1 MLKQTISVTLSA
13 MLFAMGTAMAD
24 HHKSDEKDEHKGME
38 HPAHEMGEAAD
49 IDRTEQHT
57 KEYKENLEEAEDAKH
72 DAHPA
77 HKMGS
82 EDTHVGTEHP
92 AHEMGEGEEALRERG
107 Q

>member
-13 MLFAMGTAMAD
+13 MLFAMGTAIAD
-24 HHKSDEKDEHKGME
+24 HHKSDEKDQHKGME

-49 IDRTEQHT
+49 GDKTKQHSE
-57 KEYKENLEEAEDAKH
+57 EYKENLEAAEDAKN
-72 DAHPA
+72 DP
-77 HKMGS
+77 
-82 EDTHVGTEHP
+82 HP

>member
-1 MLKQTISVTLSA
+1 MLKQATSMTLLAMFFVT
-13 MLFAMGTAMAD
+13 GTAIAD
-24 HHKSDEKDEHKGME
+24 HHKSNEKDGHKGME

-49 IDRTEQHT
+49 VHRTEQHS
-57 KEYKENLEEAEDAKH
+57 EAYKENLEKAEDAKH

-92 AHEMGEGEEALRERG
+92 AHEMGESEEALRERG